1 MKKIVKSLSLLALLP
16 VLSLGVTSCGFSKV
30 KDVKT
35 AASKVSES
43 IAATPTVYKQ
53 KAEKADFFSLKA
65 AASVNVDEQNLK
77 SSNSLDAQLVVNP
90 DFVVELTKE
99 EPNINNLTL
108 VDSMYFNAKSYS
120 TNGES
125 EDTTFIEV
133 GVYDDVAYG
142 HSKIESTGKDTVEV
156 KDKFVG
162 VNDWIKNLIQENL
175 PTIQTDDV
183 ISTPI
188 DNNVLTVLD
197 ALEPAT
203 LAWLSEEITS
213 ETYVDTVGQLIIST
227 DPEAATD
234 FNTLKPLI
242 TNIADIAR
250 TNINTLFEIKGDE
263 KSFSITNDTSKTKA
277 FLNSLATYANE
288 QAAKTEGTE
297 AEETEVETVEVEET
311 ENETVETEEAETVK
325 GEIKTEG
332 VKTEEDEAVTAES
345 EETESES
352 NEGEAEKTKAV
363 VHTVLDDIADPDAPL
378 SNEMFLKC
386 VISCAEIMEYRVE
399 EAAYMTIA
407 VVAEEMQEKN
417 VVLSLNNAKIL
428 TEQAVQRAQKRSH
441 FDKIFDKYN
450 KKRMHILKDRHF
462 YWK

>member
-16 VLSLGVTSCGFSKV
+16 VLSLGVTSCGSSKV

-65 AASVNVDEQNLK
+65 AASVNVDEQIYD
-77 SSNSLDAQLVVNP
+77 SNSSMTAQLVVNP
-90 DFVVELTKE
+90 DFFVELTKE

-108 VDSMYFNAKSYS
+108 VDSMYFNSKSYA
-120 TNGES
+120 TDGES

-142 HSKIESTGKDTVEV
+142 HTKFESTGYETEEIKE
-156 KDKFVG
+156 KFVG
-162 VNDWIKNLIQENL
+162 VNDYIVSLIKEYL
-175 PTIQTDDV
+175 PPIITTEDA

-188 DNNVLTVLD
+188 DNDVLTALD
-197 ALEPAT
+197 AFGPAT

-213 ETYVDTVGQLIIST
+213 ETYVDTIGQLIIST
-227 DPEAATD
+227 DPEAATQ
-234 FNTLKPLI
+234 FNALKPLI

-263 KSFSITNDTSKTKA
+263 RSFSITNDTSKTKA

-297 AEETEVETVEVEET
+297 AMLAPFYGQIGTMLTEAAKEVPTYSVTLSLSFKDKAIVGFGFDYSFSDETTT
-311 ENETVETEEAETVK
+311 
-325 GEIKTEG
+325 
-332 VKTEEDEAVTAES
+332 
-345 EETESES
+345 
-352 NEGEAEKTKAV
+352 TKANFSFE
-363 VHTVLDDIADPDAPL
+363 VLFEKI
-378 SNEMFLKC
+378 K
-386 VISCAEIMEYRVE
+386 VE
-399 EAAYMTIA
+399 QMTGLDQYIIP
-407 VVAEEMQEKN
+407 EFE
-417 VVLSLNNAKIL
+417 
-428 TEQAVQRAQKRSH
+428 
-441 FDKIFDKYN
+441 
-450 KKRMHILKDRHF
+450 
-462 YWK
+462 

>member
-1 MKKIVKSLSLLALLP
+1 
-16 VLSLGVTSCGFSKV
+16 
-30 KDVKT
+30 
-35 AASKVSES
+35 
-43 IAATPTVYKQ
+43 
-53 KAEKADFFSLKA
+53 
-65 AASVNVDEQNLK
+65 
-77 SSNSLDAQLVVNP
+77 
-90 DFVVELTKE
+90 
-99 EPNINNLTL
+99 
-108 VDSMYFNAKSYS
+108 MYFNAKSYS

-227 DPEAATD
+227 DPEAATE

-288 QAAKTEGTE
+288 QADKAEGTE
-297 AEETEVETVEVEET
+297 AMLAPFYRQIGTMLTEAVKEVPT
-311 ENETVETEEAETVK
+311 YSVTLSLSFKDKAIVGFGFDVSFSNETTSIKANLSFEVLFEKIKVEQMT
-325 GEIKTEG
+325 
-332 VKTEEDEAVTAES
+332 D
-345 EETESES
+345 
-352 NEGEAEKTKAV
+352 
-363 VHTVLDDIADPDAPL
+363 LDQYIIP
-378 SNEMFLKC
+378 EF
-386 VISCAEIMEYRVE
+386 E
-399 EAAYMTIA
+399 
-407 VVAEEMQEKN
+407 
-417 VVLSLNNAKIL
+417 
-428 TEQAVQRAQKRSH
+428 
-441 FDKIFDKYN
+441 
-450 KKRMHILKDRHF
+450 
-462 YWK
+462 

>member
-16 VLSLGVTSCGFSKV
+16 VLSLGVTSCGSSKV

-53 KAEKADFFSLKA
+53 KAEKTDFFSLKA
-65 AASVNVDEQNLK
+65 AASVNVDEQIYD
-77 SSNSLDAQLVVNP
+77 SNSSMTAQLVVNP

-227 DPEAATD
+227 DPEAATE

-288 QAAKTEGTE
+288 QADKAEGTE
-297 AEETEVETVEVEET
+297 AMLAPFYRQIGTMLTEAVKEVPT
-311 ENETVETEEAETVK
+311 YSVTLSLSFKDKAIVGFGFDVSFSNETTSIKANLSFEVLFEKIKVEQMT
-325 GEIKTEG
+325 
-332 VKTEEDEAVTAES
+332 D
-345 EETESES
+345 
-352 NEGEAEKTKAV
+352 
-363 VHTVLDDIADPDAPL
+363 LDQYIIP
-378 SNEMFLKC
+378 EF
-386 VISCAEIMEYRVE
+386 E
-399 EAAYMTIA
+399 
-407 VVAEEMQEKN
+407 
-417 VVLSLNNAKIL
+417 
-428 TEQAVQRAQKRSH
+428 
-441 FDKIFDKYN
+441 
-450 KKRMHILKDRHF
+450 
-462 YWK
+462 

>member
-16 VLSLGVTSCGFSKV
+16 VLSLGVTSCGSSKV

-53 KAEKADFFSLKA
+53 KAEKTDFFSLKA

-77 SSNSLDAQLVVNP
+77 SSNSIDAQLVVNP

-120 TNGES
+120 TNGKS

-183 ISTPI
+183 ISTPMTF
-188 DNNVLTVLD
+188 LYL
-197 ALEPAT
+197 L
-203 LAWLSEEITS
+203 
-213 ETYVDTVGQLIIST
+213 
-227 DPEAATD
+227 
-234 FNTLKPLI
+234 
-242 TNIADIAR
+242 NIFYIELHQSY
-250 TNINTLFEIKGDE
+250 NLLLLLF
-263 KSFSITNDTSKTKA
+263 
-277 FLNSLATYANE
+277 
-288 QAAKTEGTE
+288 
-297 AEETEVETVEVEET
+297 
-311 ENETVETEEAETVK
+311 
-325 GEIKTEG
+325 
-332 VKTEEDEAVTAES
+332 
-345 EETESES
+345 
-352 NEGEAEKTKAV
+352 
-363 VHTVLDDIADPDAPL
+363 P
-378 SNEMFLKC
+378 
-386 VISCAEIMEYRVE
+386 
-399 EAAYMTIA
+399 
-407 VVAEEMQEKN
+407 
-417 VVLSLNNAKIL
+417 
-428 TEQAVQRAQKRSH
+428 
-441 FDKIFDKYN
+441 
-450 KKRMHILKDRHF
+450 
-462 YWK
+462 